1 MSEQF
6 PIKSQEAR
14 EQSGRD
20 LATLVYLIQAI
31 SLFTAVPFFIG
42 VIINYA
48 KRGDVRGTLAESHFR
63 WQIRTFWFSL
73 LWIVIG
79 SLTWWI
85 LGLGFL
91 ILVLPLLPAVLGV
104 TTAVTVAVDR
114 PWASGVANAV
124 FVGWL
129 LAMLFPLV

>member
-6 PIKSQEAR
+6 PTRSPEAR

-42 VIINYA
+42 VLINYF

-63 WQIRTFWFSL
+63 WQIRTFWFWL
-73 LWIVIG
+73 LWTVIG
-79 SLTWWI
+79 SLTWWL
-85 LGLGFL
+85 LGLGFV
-91 ILVLPLLPAVLGV
+91 ILGIAWVWAVYRV
-104 TTAVTVAVDR
+104 IR
-114 PWASGVANAV
+114 
-124 FVGWL
+124 GWL
-129 LAMLFPLV
+129 RLADNRAAY

>member
-6 PIKSQEAR
+6 PTKNPEVR

-31 SLFTAVPFFIG
+31 ALFTAVPFF
-42 VIINYA
+42 VAVLVNYF

-63 WQIRTFWFSL
+63 WQIRTFWFWL
-73 LWIVIG
+73 LWTVIG
-79 SLTWWI
+79 SLTWWL

-91 ILVLPLLPAVLGV
+91 IMGIAWV
-104 TTAVTVAVDR
+104 
-114 PWASGVANAV
+114 WAIYRVV
-124 FVGWL
+124 RGWL
-129 LAMLFPLV
+129 ALADHRPAY

>member
-6 PIKSQEAR
+6 PIKTPEAR

-42 VIINYA
+42 VLINYF

-63 WQIRTFWFSL
+63 WQIRTFWFWL
-73 LWIVIG
+73 LWTVIG
-79 SLTWWI
+79 TLTMWI
-85 LGLGFL
+85 LIGF
-91 ILVLPLLPAVLGV
+91 AFLGV
-104 TTAVTVAVDR
+104 AWI
-114 PWASGVANAV
+114 WAIYRVIR
-124 FVGWL
+124 GWL
-129 LAMLFPLV
+129 TLADNRPAY

>member
-1 MSEQF
+1 MPQQF
-6 PIKSQEAR
+6 PIGTDKAR

-42 VIINYA
+42 VIVNYA

-63 WQIRTFWFSL
+63 WQIRTFWFWL
-73 LWIVIG
+73 LWTVIG
-79 SLTWWI
+79 SATWWL

-91 ILVLPLLPAVLGV
+91 IL
-104 TTAVTVAVDR
+104 
-114 PWASGVANAV
+114 GVAWVWAIYRV
-124 FVGWL
+124 VRGWL
-129 LAMLFPLV
+129 VLADNRPAY

>member
-6 PIKSQEAR
+6 PTRTQEAR

-42 VIINYA
+42 VLINYF

-63 WQIRTFWFSL
+63 WQIRTFWFWL
-73 LWIVIG
+73 LWTVIG
-79 SLTWWI
+79 TATVWI
-85 LGLGFL
+85 LIGFAFLG
-91 ILVLPLLPAVLGV
+91 IAWIWAVYRV
-104 TTAVTVAVDR
+104 IR
-114 PWASGVANAV
+114 
-124 FVGWL
+124 GWL
-129 LAMLFPLV
+129 TLADNRPAY